1 MKKFTCLPTGKI
13 LPIILL
19 LITVF
24 FLPPKADAQVN
35 VDCRKIFNKESYK
48 CLTDSNACS
57 DACMKETEK
66 PDGSA
71 YFNSGEIYQRC
82 MKTSDCS
89 GKSSECNQ
97 KSLDNFRTCS
107 GTKSEDKENS
117 LAEKQPGLP
126 VFIGEWL
133 SKFSQAVGGLTALPE
148 AFSGIVYEDQL
159 DLAPDLPTLEEVFQ
173 NFGTPPTLK
182 DRFTSISF
190 EEGKTKDAQM
200 SFIDSLDP
208 YDVRINKGGQY
219 VTLNPGEEIPD
230 GSTISVRKQ
239 ALFRAGDHLFE
250 VKPLTGHNEAVFHV
264 RKNID
269 ENAIWIEP
277 FFNSGEVE
285 VFKPKTTNDSW
296 QVFIPFNLETPEAQ
310 VSSRQTHYSVS
321 RNQDKKA
328 TLVLVYEGA
337 VEVKTKDGK
346 TTTVSPD
353 GDEPGVVVISQKLSL
368 VKLALVGLVLAGVIG
383 SAIFFI
389 RRKKKK

>member
-1 MKKFTCLPTGKI
+1 M
-13 LPIILL
+13 
-19 LITVF
+19 F
-24 FLPPKADAQVN
+24 FLPQKADAQTDDSKQ
-35 VDCRKIFNKESYK
+35 DCRKIFNKESYK

-133 SKFSQAVGGLTALPE
+133 SKFSQVVNGLTALPE
-148 AFSGIVYEDQL
+148 VFSSIVYEDQL
-159 DLAPDLPTLEEVFQ
+159 DLAPDQPTLEEVFQ

-190 EEGKTKDAQM
+190 DKGKTEDAQM

-208 YDVRINKGGQY
+208 YNVRINKGGQY
-219 VTLNPGEEIPD
+219 VTLNPGEEIPN
-230 GSTISVRKQ
+230 GSTISVSKQ
-239 ALFRAGDHLFE
+239 ARFLAGDHLFE
-250 VKPLTGHNEAVFHV
+250 VKPLPGHSEAVFHV

-269 ENAIWIEP
+269 ENRVDIEP
-277 FFNSGEVE
+277 FFQSGKVD
-285 VFKPKTTNDSW
+285 VLKPKATNDSW
-296 QVFIPFNLETPEAQ
+296 QVFIPFNLETPEAE
-310 VSSRQTHYSVS
+310 VSSKQTHYSVS

-328 TLVLVYEGA
+328 TLVVVYEGE

-346 TTTVSPD
+346 TISVTPD
-353 GDEPGVVVISQKLSL
+353 GDQPGVVVISQKLSP
-368 VKLALVGLVLAGVIG
+368 VKLAIFVVVLAVVAGGAFLI
-383 SAIFFI
+383 IK
-389 RRKKKK
+389 RKILTKPSKKQSR